1 MTKFE
6 DTLHQELTRPTPPT
20 PSATEQM
27 TARMAEYQRT
37 WEAQRDTPESV
48 RFRELLAQ
56 MAAQLSAYSVP
67 TEPHYLGVGVS
78 TRSVIGFPERPLYEK
93 GFRQKIR
100 DGNGWYLSHQEQDPT
115 SPNALI
121 VERLFLQDDGKFAY
135 QPHSELPAQ
144 DRGAL
149 WARPI
154 DITKPLSPSI
164 QDIYIQRDTRWY
176 AMVERDFWHNTVPT
190 TVGTG
195 YYLNHSGELCR
206 YGNLI
211 DDNSTTPH
219 YTEVPYEALL
229 ARMVANAIRR

>member
-56 MAAQLSAYSVP
+56 MAAQLSAYSIP

-93 GFRQKIR
+93 GFRQ
-100 DGNGWYLSHQEQDPT
+100 NP
-115 SPNALI
+115 
-121 VERLFLQDDGKFAY
+121 
-135 QPHSELPAQ
+135 
-144 DRGAL
+144 
-149 WARPI
+149 
-154 DITKPLSPSI
+154 
-164 QDIYIQRDTRWY
+164 RW
-176 AMVERDFWHNTVPT
+176 
-190 TVGTG
+190 
-195 YYLNHSGELCR
+195 
-206 YGNLI
+206 
-211 DDNSTTPH
+211 
-219 YTEVPYEALL
+219 
-229 ARMVANAIRR
+229 